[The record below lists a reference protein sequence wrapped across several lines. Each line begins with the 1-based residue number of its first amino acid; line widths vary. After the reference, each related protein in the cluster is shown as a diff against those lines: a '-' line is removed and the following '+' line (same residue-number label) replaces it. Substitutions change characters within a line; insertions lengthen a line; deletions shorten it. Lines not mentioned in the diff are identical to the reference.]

1 MSTSSSLLR
10 ESRDLLIAFAA
21 SIGHRIDSQ
30 RAERILNESLLN
42 HPNLTEADW
51 YLTVGSCAESLEFRI
66 RQFDSN
72 LDEALTLVE
81 SGLTVATLAAA
92 GEEELGWVALIRKSG
107 NRILVESMKDG
118 TVVWRTSRQLKA
130 MLGFSKVQSEAT
142 WLVCYP
148 ILIQPSEESELIE
161 GQGKQPV
168 SESQP
173 LPPFRRLISI
183 LKAEL
188 GDLWIVGIFSVV
200 VGILTLTTPIAVEA
214 LVNVVAFGQFVQP
227 VMILSFM
234 VFVLLGFSAT
244 LTGLKTYVS
253 EIIQRRLFVRLVEDL
268 AYRLP
273 RVRQSLIDQK
283 SLPELTNRFLEIG
296 TIQKVVSMLLL
307 DGIGIVM
314 QTLIGMAVLAF
325 YHPFLLGFD
334 IILLICIAFT
344 IFIAGRGAIK
354 SSIKESSSKYKVL
367 AWLEEIARNP
377 TAFKLN
383 DGTEL
388 AIGRADHLTV
398 GYLDSRRAHF
408 RIVLRQVILSL
419 LIYCLATTVL
429 LGLGG
434 WLVIAGELSL
444 GQLVAAELIVL
455 LIVGSFAKLG
465 KHMENFYDLMA
476 AVDKIGMLLD
486 LPMEPHEKLLEIAPE
501 QPFSVSFHDVSLSVA
516 EKQVIQ
522 KLDFTI
528 PAGGS
533 FAVIGRGNSPSCY
546 VVDLCLAIRQPDT
559 GIVLL
564 NDINIIEYRFDSLR
578 KWIGVAREIE
588 IFDGKLEENVHLYR
602 PEVSSRQVWWAL
614 ETVGL
619 LEVVENLPQGAQTII
634 TEGGFPLTK
643 MQARRLMLARAIVGG
658 PRMVVIDR
666 LLDAFS
672 KSEAQILIEA
682 LTGHD
687 WTLAVFTECQEIG
700 ELLPQNVKLY
710 R

>member
-42 HPNLTEADW
+42 YPNLSEADW
-51 YLTVGSCAESLEFRI
+51 YLTVGSCAEALEFRI

-72 LDEALTLVE
+72 LEEAITLVE
-81 SGLTVATLAAA
+81 SGLTVATLAATV
-92 GEEELGWVALIRKSG
+92 EEELGWVALIRKAG

-118 TVVWRTSRQLKA
+118 TVVWRTPRQLKG
-130 MLGFSKVQSEAT
+130 MLGLSTIQPEAT

-148 ILIQPSEESELIE
+148 ILIQPSDNPESP
-161 GQGKQPV
+161 QDQSKQQKGEV
-168 SESQP
+168 QS
-173 LPPFRRLISI
+173 LPPFRRLFSI
-183 LKAEL
+183 LKAEV
-188 GDLWIVGIFSVV
+188 GDLWIVGIFSVI

-227 VMILSFM
+227 VMILAFM

-273 RVRQSLIDQK
+273 RVQQSLIDHK
-283 SLPELTNRFLEIG
+283 SLPELTNRFLEIA

-314 QTLIGMAVLAF
+314 QTFIGMAVLAF

-334 IILLICIAFT
+334 IVLLTGIAFT
-344 IFIAGRGAIK
+344 IFVVGRGAIK
-354 SSIKESSSKYKVL
+354 TSIKESGSKYKVL

-398 GYLDSRRAHF
+398 GYLDARKAHF
-408 RIVLRQVILSL
+408 RIVLRQVIFSL

-444 GQLVAAELIVL
+444 GQLVASELIVL

-465 KHMENFYDLMA
+465 KHMESFYDLMA
-476 AVDKIGMLLD
+476 AVDKIGTLLD
-486 LPMEPHEKLLEIAPE
+486 LPLEPHEKLLEVSSE
-501 QPFSVSFHDVSLSVA
+501 QPFSLSFHDVSLSIA
-516 EKQVIQ
+516 GKQVIH
-522 KLDFTI
+522 KLDFSI
-528 PAGGS
+528 PVGGR
-533 FAVIGRGNSPSCY
+533 FAVIGSGNSPSCY

-564 NDINIIEYRFDSLR
+564 NGINIIEYRFDSLR
-578 KWIGVAREIE
+578 ESIGVAREIE
-588 IFDGKLEENVHLYR
+588 VFDGKLEENIHLYR
-602 PEVSSRQVWWAL
+602 PQVSSRQVWWAL

-619 LEVVENLPQGAQTII
+619 LEVVENLPQGAQTIL

-658 PRMVVIDR
+658 PKMIMIDR

-672 KSEAQILIEA
+672 KAEARVLIEA
-682 LTGHD
+682 LSSED
-687 WTLAVFTECQEIG
+687 WTLVVFTECDEIG
-700 ELLPQNVKLY
+700 ELLTQKVKL
-710 R
+710 